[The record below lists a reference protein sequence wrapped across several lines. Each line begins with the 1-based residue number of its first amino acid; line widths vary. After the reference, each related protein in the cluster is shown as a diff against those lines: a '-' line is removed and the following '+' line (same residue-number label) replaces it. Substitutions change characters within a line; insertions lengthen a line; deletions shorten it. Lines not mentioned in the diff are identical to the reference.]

1 MPTSFANRLEANV
14 RHRRLKVGRLLAEAR
29 RAANFPQQAVAEALD
44 YEQADISRIEC
55 GKRAVDIVEL
65 ENFAIIY
72 GKSVE
77 DFKTWTTQQD
87 EDMAAFKTE
96 RLAEDEFV
104 TRATKA
110 KLKGKW
116 RWKNYRRKVRRGRN
130 ARKPR

>member
-14 RHRRLKVGRLLAEAR
+14 RRRRLRVGRLLAAAR
-29 RAANFPQQAVAEALD
+29 KAANFPQEAVAEALD
-44 YEQADISRIEC
+44 YEQADISRIEH
-55 GKRAVDIVEL
+55 GKRTVDIVEL

-77 DFKTWTTQQD
+77 DFKTWRTQQY
-87 EDMAAFKTE
+87 EDMAALKPERLAE

-104 TRATKA
+104 TRAAKA

-116 RWKNYRRKVRRGRN
+116 RWKNYRR
-130 ARKPR
+130 